1 MLFARCP
8 SQAGVHATARPEHD
22 VRPSSDPSMWLLPP
36 LDLPPFQVHISDWP
50 QARVYQ
56 HLLHT
61 RRQLDLQCLTPLRCK
76 HFWLELGMGAI
87 SEFGIKQI
95 DLCWVCVFMCVF
107 IGGSVML
114 SRFYHQCVP
123 PATTFTC
130 YSTVIAFPSWSLIL
144 NFAPQPILLCSYF
157 RNTKI
162 EYRGTYKHN
171 YVRMDTT
178 GARS

>member
-1 MLFARCP
+1 
-8 SQAGVHATARPEHD
+8 
-22 VRPSSDPSMWLLPP
+22 
-36 LDLPPFQVHISDWP
+36 
-50 QARVYQ
+50 
-56 HLLHT
+56 
-61 RRQLDLQCLTPLRCK
+61 
-76 HFWLELGMGAI
+76 
-87 SEFGIKQI
+87 
-95 DLCWVCVFMCVF
+95 MCVF

-130 YSTVIAFPSWSLIL
+130 YSTVTAFPSWSLIL

-178 GARS
+178 GASSQIASQKNVLHLLAYQDTAVDNPSTTYVCITCRKQLDLLTGHKCMHMMGKLRFDRMILVPRYMSKEHPYASCSSNAIYKQPIFGTVEREQNQEF